1 MKFPFYIAR
10 RYLFTKKSHHAINV
24 ISGISVCGVM
34 ISTAALVCVLSVFNG
49 FQGLVAGLFTAFD
62 PELKVVPVKGKF
74 VAADEPE
81 LEALKKCT
89 CLDAFSEV
97 VEDVALVVANN
108 QQVMVRV
115 KGVDDNF
122 TKLVDI
128 KSILYGN
135 GTFKLH
141 SEGNE
146 YGVFGLGVLD
156 MLGLRT
162 DFVVPVDVYAPRKGA
177 KINLAN
183 PNEDFNNEALLSP
196 KVGFMVK
203 QDYDSQYVITSI
215 AFARRLFERQGYV
228 SALELKVAGGVDVA
242 DAKKEVEA
250 VLGDKY
256 RVLDRYEQQSDTYR
270 IMEIEKLVSYIFL
283 TFILAVAC
291 FNIIGSLSMLIIDK
305 KKDVQTLRSLGA
317 TDRQVSDIFMMEGC
331 LIAAIGAAGGTV
343 LGLLACILQQEF
355 GLISFGTS
363 EGSYIIDAYPVEV
376 ELADIVL
383 VFFTVIVVGVLSVWY
398 PARYLSR
405 KFTK

>member
-1 MKFPFYIAR
+1 
-10 RYLFTKKSHHAINV
+10 
-24 ISGISVCGVM
+24 
-34 ISTAALVCVLSVFNG
+34 
-49 FQGLVAGLFTAFD
+49 
-62 PELKVVPVKGKF
+62 
-74 VAADEPE
+74 
-81 LEALKKCT
+81 
-89 CLDAFSEV
+89 
-97 VEDVALVVANN
+97 
-108 QQVMVRV
+108 MVRV

-177 KINLAN
+177 KINLTN

-228 SALELKVAGGVDVA
+228 SALELKVADGVDVA

-291 FNIIGSLSMLIIDK
+291 FNIIGSLSMLIIEKRDNMN
-305 KKDVQTLRSLGA
+305 TLRSFGA
-317 TDRQVSDIFMMEGC
+317 DNKMISNIFVFEGLMVSLMGAVAGIIFGLLFC
-331 LIAAIGAAGGTV
+331 IAQEKFGFITTGGSGEFIMSSYPVKVVWSDVAAVFVTV
-343 LGLLACILQQEF
+343 LVTGFAAVWLPVRLL
-355 GLISFGTS
+355 T
-363 EGSYIIDAYPVEV
+363 
-376 ELADIVL
+376 
-383 VFFTVIVVGVLSVWY
+383 
-398 PARYLSR
+398 R
-405 KFTK
+405 KFV

>member
-228 SALELKVAGGVDVA
+228 SALELKVADGVDVA

>member
-162 DFVVPVDVYAPRKGA
+162 DFVVPVDVYAPRKGS
-177 KINLAN
+177 KINLTN

>member
-177 KINLAN
+177 KINLTN

-228 SALELKVAGGVDVA
+228 SALEMKVADGVDVA

-317 TDRQVSDIFMMEGC
+317 TDRQISDIFMMEGC

>member
-177 KINLAN
+177 KINLTN

-228 SALELKVAGGVDVA
+228 SALEMKVADGVDVA

-305 KKDVQTLRSLGA
+305 KKDVQMLRSLGA

>member
-97 VEDVALVVANN
+97 VEDMALVVANN

-122 TKLVDI
+122 TRLVDI

-162 DFVVPVDVYAPRKGA
+162 DFVVPVDVYAPRKGS

-228 SALELKVAGGVDVA
+228 SALELKVADGVDVA

>member
-122 TKLVDI
+122 TRLVDI

-177 KINLAN
+177 KINLTN

-228 SALELKVAGGVDVA
+228 SALELKVADGVDVA

>member
-122 TKLVDI
+122 TRLVDI

-228 SALELKVAGGVDVA
+228 SALELKVADGVDVA